1 MILIASLSNRE
12 GGIVRKYIAVMAAAV
27 MTGFSLAGSAQA
39 ADVNLLSAT
48 NCTGNAGMTD
58 GSGEVCII
66 VNGTGLK
73 VNSVYVEKRSNNT
86 SWTDY
91 GRIEFSDGSGGYTSG
106 SVNAARTETKRVG
119 TQWGLTAKD
128 GSKVCGWF
136 SKFPGTK
143 ACATIHK

>member
-1 MILIASLSNRE
+1 M
-12 GGIVRKYIAVMAAAV
+12 RKYAVVMAAAV
-27 MTGFSLAGSAQA
+27 MTGFSLAGNAQA
-39 ADVNLLSAT
+39 ADVNPMSAT
-48 NCTGNAGMTD
+48 KCTGNAGMTD

-86 SWTDY
+86 SWTDR

-106 SVNAARTETKRVG
+106 NVTAARTETKRVG

-128 GSKVCGWF
+128 GSTVCGWF